1 MLVNYSTAILDIYQ
15 SIYGL
20 RNQLVCSHI
29 PVFIYCLTESFPIK
43 DFRLLVLGGC
53 KTLIIP
59 GSSGLISQSRFMP
72 IWSPHSRIW
81 VTSIGRSSKSTSPL
95 SQRPYP
101 THNIYQSFLR
111 AVRAVRSSQC
121 NNRQGSRTMF
131 PSFAGTTS
139 KSTTSRMAVNIELE
153 RVTHKDA
160 GFEVDSY
167 VQADKSV
174 TELVR
179 NGVHVVMAPMA
190 DAARDT
196 LRRAELRLEEE
207 AMVQDFH
214 RQL

>member
-1 MLVNYSTAILDIYQ
+1 
-15 SIYGL
+15 
-20 RNQLVCSHI
+20 
-29 PVFIYCLTESFPIK
+29 
-43 DFRLLVLGGC
+43 
-53 KTLIIP
+53 
-59 GSSGLISQSRFMP
+59 
-72 IWSPHSRIW
+72 
-81 VTSIGRSSKSTSPL
+81 
-95 SQRPYP
+95 
-101 THNIYQSFLR
+101 
-111 AVRAVRSSQC
+111 
-121 NNRQGSRTMF
+121 MF